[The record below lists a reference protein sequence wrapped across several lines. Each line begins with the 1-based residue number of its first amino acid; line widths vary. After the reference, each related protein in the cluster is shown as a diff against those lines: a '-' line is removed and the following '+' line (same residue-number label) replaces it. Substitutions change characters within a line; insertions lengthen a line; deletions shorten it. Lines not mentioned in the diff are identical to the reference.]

1 MGRKLYQEDLINIL
15 DIINEWEGRSITWD
29 SICIAVSGRLKKVLT
44 RQCLARHPEIVS
56 AYTLAKQKNK
66 IKEFGVKDV
75 HFDLCNTEL
84 SNLKNDNLRLR
95 KENER
100 LLIVIRNLQLVAYSR
115 GVREEQIMNT

>member
-15 DIINEWEGRSITWD
+15 DIINEWEERSITWD
-29 SICIAVSGRLKKVLT
+29 SICIAVSCRLKKVLT

-84 SNLKNDNLRLR
+84 SKLKNDNLRLR